1 MADGQLDQASTILVR
16 YFFFYFFPLFLSPFL
31 VRSCAI
37 FPVLWTVSFHRLL
50 RSFEQIY
57 SIYSLNLEGSRP
69 ITSKFLL
76 QSPPIR
82 PLSNIAISLSLSCSR
97 GSSVYSRVRV
107 LSVSHA
113 LRQTNRSSPI
123 AASFRRFSP
132 AFRLDRSP
140 GTTEASA
147 IDARKQGER
156 SKIQPLRANVFEE
169 TYGYFLA
176 DSTKVPSRMYL
187 KRNGNVTCTY
197 MSKDR
202 PRWTTGLGTK
212 FSSPGARRIGLAT
225 DGVARVNV
233 LRHNVHAIRASQPRL
248 PFYCGVAPPHLAV
261 TCPRR
266 DSSSLSTKYPK
277 NLSPGR
283 TKIYRIFFRFP
294 FQGWSTDESSKM
306 SRANRPGCR
315 VPNKPP
321 PLPTNQ
327 SCPPLRR
334 DARKQR
340 VEGWRDRDERAGQCV
355 AGGYNLPRSVTLS
368 NIRYPSAHEAA
379 SDTRDPRR

>member
-1 MADGQLDQASTILVR
+1 MYELTGVRYTTDASFLDFHAFRSFLFCVRSKAAYLCLKAEPAITGFTDKSIWPKIITMADGQLDQASTILVR
-16 YFFFYFFPLFLSPFL
+16 YFFFFYFFPLFLSPFL

-140 GTTEASA
+140 GTT
-147 IDARKQGER
+147 K
-156 SKIQPLRANVFEE
+156 
-169 TYGYFLA
+169 
-176 DSTKVPSRMYL
+176 
-187 KRNGNVTCTY
+187 
-197 MSKDR
+197 
-202 PRWTTGLGTK
+202 GLV
-212 FSSPGARRIGLAT
+212 R
-225 DGVARVNV
+225 
-233 LRHNVHAIRASQPRL
+233 
-248 PFYCGVAPPHLAV
+248 
-261 TCPRR
+261 
-266 DSSSLSTKYPK
+266 
-277 NLSPGR
+277 
-283 TKIYRIFFRFP
+283 
-294 FQGWSTDESSKM
+294 
-306 SRANRPGCR
+306 
-315 VPNKPP
+315 
-321 PLPTNQ
+321 
-327 SCPPLRR
+327 
-334 DARKQR
+334 
-340 VEGWRDRDERAGQCV
+340 
-355 AGGYNLPRSVTLS
+355 
-368 NIRYPSAHEAA
+368 
-379 SDTRDPRR
+379 